1 MGELFRILAET
12 VVEDRV
18 KDKGRRTGGNRWS
31 CISMYIVRKYFVLSL
46 KTASCENVRVNQH
59 VLAIP

>member
-1 MGELFRILAET
+1 VGELISILAET
-12 VVEDRV
+12 TVEDRV
-18 KDKGRRTGGNRWS
+18 KDKGRKTGGNRWS

-46 KTASCENVRVNQH
+46 KTASCGHLTVNQY